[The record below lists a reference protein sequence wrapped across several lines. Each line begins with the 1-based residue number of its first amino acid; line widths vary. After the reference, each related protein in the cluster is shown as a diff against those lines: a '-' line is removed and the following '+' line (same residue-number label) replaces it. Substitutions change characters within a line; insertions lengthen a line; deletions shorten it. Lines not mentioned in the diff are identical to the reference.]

1 MIRHS
6 RSWLAAEEREQEEAN
21 RQTASL
27 AGLAMALALVVIGV
41 FLVRELHAKAMV
53 EDCLLQSQLNCDAVA
68 AAAQP

>member
-6 RSWLAAEEREQEEAN
+6 RSWLAAEEREQAEAN

-53 EDCLLQSQLNCDAVA
+53 EDCLLANQLNCDAVA
-68 AAAQP
+68 AAQP